1 MFTGIIET
9 VGTVSG
15 TNNRGN
21 YRLLTVQP
29 RKMFDKI
36 ELGESIAVDGCC
48 LTVTE
53 FDEGTFTAEASQE
66 SLSLTIIGGYD
77 IGTKVNLE
85 RAMTPS
91 SRLGGHF
98 VQGHV
103 DCIGKIIEISTVGE
117 SLVVGVEYAEE
128 FKPYLVAKGSI
139 AISGISLTVN
149 ELEGNRFWVNII
161 PHTSGNTTIESWKAG
176 DKVNLE
182 FDIIGKYIVRQ
193 LTAVKK
199 NELTIDKL
207 IEAGW

>member
-9 VGTVSG
+9 VGKVAGIETK
-15 TNNRGN
+15 GN
-21 YRLLTVQP
+21 YRMLTVEP
-29 RKMFDKI
+29 RKMFDNL

-53 FDEGTFTAEASQE
+53 FDKRTFTAEASQE
-66 SLSLTIIGGYD
+66 SLSLTIIGNYE
-77 IGTKVNLE
+77 IGSSVNLE
-85 RAMTPS
+85 RALTAG

-103 DCIGKIIEISTVGE
+103 DCIGKLIEIKQIGE
-117 SLVVGVEYAEE
+117 SLVAGVEYPGE
-128 FKPYLVAKGSI
+128 FGPYLVAKGSI

-161 PHTSGNTTIESWKAG
+161 PHTSGNTTVESWKAG
-176 DKVNLE
+176 DKLNLE
-182 FDIIGKYIVRQ
+182 FDIIGKYIARQ
-193 LTAVKK
+193 MAAVNRK
-199 NELTIDKL
+199 ELTIDKL